1 MRLLRFKIIATIL
14 LVCLGVGLLIV
25 ALFAYQLGLDP
36 STNMGPMRTKLAV
49 LAGGLILF
57 PFLVL
62 ILSKITKRLHIQKSI
77 TRLYESFWGSITAR
91 LPKESSGS
99 VRHKEEKTLPAVI
112 YCVVGVLIVIIV
124 SVWYITGG
132 KMTQLTPYSHFYD
145 MQADGFLSGKTSL
158 LIEPPVELSL
168 LADPYDWKTR
178 EGFSYLWDASYYQG
192 KYHIYWGPVPAL
204 LASMIK
210 LVQPGVVEDQLL
222 LLIFISGLASVFAAL
237 LHYLRKQYFKA
248 VPGWIPLLFTILIG
262 FSTPIFWLVNR
273 PNVYETAIASC
284 QFFLM
289 LGVFAVVRGLNST
302 KHQRIWLLL
311 AGLSLGLAVGSRIS
325 VVFTVFLVFGT
336 ASYHLISQIKKDQK
350 KFVSLL
356 ALLFPLVVCAIGLAW
371 FNFERFGSIFE
382 TGIHFQ
388 LTGGVMPSSDTVLY
402 SPWYIAPNVILSLFQ
417 PYAFSPHEF
426 PFIKAIS
433 NTYWAGMVRIANSRY
448 NVEPVSGIF
457 TTIPFLWL
465 LIIPITR
472 QLKRAWQW
480 IKEEPANSQKTTAP
494 SLPLWLWIILIG
506 GTAVSFVVTI
516 LFVMMTMRYLCDF
529 VPMLLL
535 LAATLA
541 MFDIERLKGQIWQ
554 RRLLLAALIILS
566 LVSVIIGLLIN
577 FNNSDLRFQNIN
589 PALFEQL
596 SQLLQ

>member
-1 MRLLRFKIIATIL
+1 MRLLRFKIIAAIVL
-14 LVCLGVGLLIV
+14 ICLGVVLLFI

-36 STNMGPMRTKLAV
+36 STNMGPMRTKLAEFAV
-49 LAGGLILF
+49 GLILL
-57 PFLVL
+57 PFLVFL
-62 ILSKITKRLHIQKSI
+62 FGKIDQCLHIRSSI
-77 TRLYESFWGSITAR
+77 THLCERCKKAISAR
-91 LPKESSGS
+91 LPSEPGI
-99 VRHKEEKTLPAVI
+99 TLQQKRKKAIPAVI
-112 YCVVGVLIVIIV
+112 YCVVGVLIVISV

-145 MQADGFLSGKTSL
+145 MQADGFLAGKTSL
-158 LIEPPVELSL
+158 LIEPPVELSQL
-168 LADPYDWKTR
+168 VDPYDWKAR

-192 KYHIYWGPVPAL
+192 KYYIYWGPVPAL
-204 LASMIK
+204 LASTIK
-210 LVQPGVVEDQLL
+210 LIHGGIIEDQLL
-222 LLIFISGLASVFAAL
+222 LLIFISGLVSVFSAFL
-237 LHYLRKQYFKA
+237 YYLRKQYFA
-248 VPGWIPLLFTILIG
+248 SVPGWSLLLFTILFG
-262 FSTPIFWLVNR
+262 FSTPIFWLINR

-289 LGVFAVVRGLNST
+289 LGVFAVVRGLNSA

-311 AGLSLGLAVGSRIS
+311 TGLSLGLAVGSRIS

-336 ASYHLISQIKKDQK
+336 ASYHLITQIKADRK
-350 KFVSLL
+350 KIYSML
-356 ALLFPLVVCAIGLAW
+356 ALLFPLVVCALGLAW
-371 FNFERFGSIFE
+371 FNFARFGSIFE
-382 TGIHFQ
+382 TGIHYQ

-426 PFIKAIS
+426 PFINAIS

-465 LIIPITR
+465 LIIPTTR

-480 IKEEPANSQKTTAP
+480 IKEEPASSQKTTAP

-589 PALFEQL
+589 PALFEQI
-596 SQLLQ
+596 SQWLQ